1 MLCAALARWVMW
13 NMRSQLTKDPIQSKT
28 RVAVGIAQLVFIL
41 LSACLLVPLKMF
53 AQSDLATG
61 QVKGT
66 VFVSDSNGRAYV
78 SSATVILSGPAT
90 LQAETDE
97 EGRFMFAQVPP
108 GTYTIVASFPG
119 LDATEVLSVETG
131 GVAQVSLEL
140 KASAVRD
147 SVTVTA
153 DPGETNTP
161 SPTETIT
168 STTVRNAP
176 NKDERAES
184 LLPLVPGVLR
194 GPDGRINLKGARNTQ
209 SGALVNSTNATDPAT
224 GSPGTDV
231 PIDVVASVQ
240 VISNP
245 YDPQYGKLTGAVST
259 LDTKTSDFDKFH
271 FSIQNLMPRA
281 RVRGGSV
288 LGVGGATP
296 RMTFTGPLKKGRLA
310 FTQSLEYRFIRT
322 PVNSLAPSQRDTTLE
337 SVNSYT
343 QLDAVVSSKQTASFS
358 LAVYPQKLQ
367 YLGLNTFTP
376 QPSTSDY
383 HQRGYQLYGQDHYQ
397 TGSESLLT
405 SQVSYKTF
413 DVDITPATAGPYRMF
428 LDTTEGGFFDSQT
441 RRATR
446 FDWQETYQ
454 FAPRHYLGNHQWR
467 AGLEYAYS
475 TYDGRQ
481 TLQPVELEGAAGLPI
496 ERIVFTPG
504 TSASVVQHEVTWFV
518 GDHWTVVPRLL
529 FDLGVRL
536 DSDTVTSSAH
546 VAPRAGFQLALT
558 GDGRTMLQ
566 GGVGE
571 FYDRVPLMIPAFR
584 SLPERTVLFLDAA
597 GDIANS
603 RTYSNEIVGGLRNPR
618 STAWNLAVTQKLSTS
633 LVLKIGY
640 EQRNTAK
647 DFAISSVDAAA
658 GSSHVTLSNAASQSY
673 RELQTT
679 GRYRFRK
686 QVFNASYVRSRA
698 YGNLNDYL
706 QFFGN
711 VPKAVIQPDA
721 KGRLSFDAPNRFLL
735 WGELT
740 GPWRLTILPVYDV
753 HTGFPY
759 SVQNEYRE
767 YVGPRNARRFP
778 RFSSTDL
785 QVTRPVSLPF
795 GERHIKA
802 RVGMGIFNLFNHFN
816 PRDVQA
822 VAESSQFGG
831 FFNNAW
837 REFRGKFVVEF

>member
-1 MLCAALARWVMW
+1 
-13 NMRSQLTKDPIQSKT
+13 MRSQLTKVRIQNRARFAVWT
-28 RVAVGIAQLVFIL
+28 ARVVFVL
-41 LSACLLVPLKMF
+41 LAACLFVPLKVC
-53 AQSDLATG
+53 AQDGVPTG
-61 QVKGT
+61 QVQGT
-66 VFVSDSNGRAYV
+66 VFISDSNGRAYV
-78 SSATVILSGPAT
+78 ANATVILNGPAT
-90 LQAETDE
+90 LQTETDE
-97 EGRFMFAQVPP
+97 QGRFTFAQVPL
-108 GTYTIVASFPG
+108 GTYTIEASFPG
-119 LDATEVLSVETG
+119 LDATQMLSVETG
-131 GVAQVSLEL
+131 STAQISLEL
-140 KASAVRD
+140 KAATVRD

-153 DPGETNTP
+153 DASETNPP
-161 SPTETIT
+161 SPSETIT
-168 STTVRNAP
+168 SSTVRNAP

-184 LLPLVPGVLR
+184 LLPLVPGVVR

-209 SGALVNSTNATDPAT
+209 SGALVNSANVTDPAT
-224 GSPGTDV
+224 GSTGIDL

-259 LDTKTSDFDKFH
+259 VDTKTSDFDQFH

-288 LGVGGATP
+288 LGIGGATP
-296 RMTFTGPLKKGRLA
+296 RMTFTGPLMKDRLA

-322 PVNSLAPSQRDTTLE
+322 PVNSLAPTQRDTTLE

-343 QLDAVVSSKQTASFS
+343 QLDAIVSSKQTASFS

-367 YLGLNTFTP
+367 YLGLNTFNP
-376 QPSTSDY
+376 QASTTDY

-405 SQVSYKTF
+405 SQISYKKF
-413 DVDITPATAGPYRMF
+413 DVDITPASAGAYRMF

-441 RRATR
+441 RRASR

-475 TYDGRQ
+475 SYRGRESF
-481 TLQPVELEGAAGLPI
+481 LPVEIEGAAGLPI

-504 TSASVVQHEVTWFV
+504 TTASVAQHEVTWFV

-529 FDLGVRL
+529 FDFGVRL
-536 DSDTVTSSAH
+536 DSDTVTSSAR

-558 GDGRTMLQ
+558 SDGRTMLQ

-584 SLPERTVLFLDAA
+584 SLPERTVLLLSSA
-597 GDIANS
+597 GDIASS
-603 RTYSNEIVGGLRNPR
+603 RAYSNEIVGGLLNPR
-618 STAWNLAVTQKLSTS
+618 STAWNLAVTQKVFNS
-633 LVLKIGY
+633 LVLKVGY

-658 GSSHVTLSNAASQSY
+658 SSGLVTLSNTASQSY
-673 RELQTT
+673 RELQTS

-686 QVFNASYVRSRA
+686 QVLNASYARSRA

-735 WGELT
+735 WGEFT

-759 SVQNEYRE
+759 SVQNEFRQYA
-767 YVGPRNARRFP
+767 GPRNTRRFP
-778 RFSSTDL
+778 QYSSTDL
-785 QVTRPVSLPF
+785 QVTRPISLPL

-802 RVGMGIFNLFNHFN
+802 RIGMGIFNLFNHFN
-816 PRDVQA
+816 PRDVQS
-822 VAESSQFGG
+822 VEESPQFGG